1 MENNKYYDL
10 IIELIQEN
18 NKFPGHEDILK
29 DIAED
34 VYNHAKVV
42 LNSVT
47 NEDVISA
54 YLEKVISTSIITV
67 SKKLNKGIRQRSSG
81 AVDAIIAARKAASEA
96 RSAARKTITA
106 ERELTSVNTELVDK
120 MINGPET
127 PAAKTEPISESTEE
141 QVALDLQSPPENN
154 NLDILEESELSTD
167 ITSDEIIQPD
177 TEQSFVF
184 EENTVSNDFIQEDL
198 QPESDMT
205 AEIQYTPVFEESHE
219 ESINSNQIQ
228 EEDFVSTELNES
240 PTAPIEAS
248 SLTEETPD
256 NLLEDM
262 SAIDELSEIE
272 INTSEIS
279 EEEPAD
285 LMEEEIPVSDNLS
298 DFETDSAREEEFDT
312 IIEDTSVSEDLPS
325 FEANPDLMQEQNNL
339 LDEQK
344 PELISAEN
352 LVEEAEVLEEVNELS
367 LENGSEDLEL
377 TADTEAED
385 LTFTESD
392 LEELEP
398 VDIDKPLISETKTL
412 PKEETVKAVIGPDYS
427 CFSYNPDV
435 QDSLWNE
442 EDVTEALELINKKE
456 PESNVFK
463 IYKLRYNNGYTLDKI
478 SKELNITEDQVID
491 TLIEI
496 SLLVKE

>member
-67 SKKLNKGIRQRSSG
+67 SKKLNKGVRPRSSG

-96 RSAARKTITA
+96 RTTARKTATV
-106 ERELTSVNTELVDK
+106 EKDLTSVNTELVDK
-120 MINGPET
+120 MINGPEA
-127 PAAKTEPISESTEE
+127 PSAKIEPMSESIEE
-141 QVALDLQSPPENN
+141 PDTLDLQSSPENN

-205 AEIQYTPVFEESHE
+205 AEVQDSPVFEGIQE
-219 ESINSNQIQ
+219 ESIDSDEIQ
-228 EEDFVSTELNES
+228 KEDFVSTEQNES
-240 PTAPIEAS
+240 QAAPIEAS

-279 EEEPAD
+279 KEEPAD

-344 PELISAEN
+344 PELITAEN
-352 LVEEAEVLEEVNELS
+352 LVEESEVLEEGNELS

-412 PKEETVKAVIGPDYS
+412 PKEEPVKTLNGPDYS

-442 EDVTEALELINKKE
+442 GDVTEALEIINKKD
-456 PESNVFK
+456 PDSNVFK
-463 IYKLRYNNGYTLDKI
+463 IYKLRFNDGNTVDKI
-478 SKELNITEDQVID
+478 SKELNLTEEQVID